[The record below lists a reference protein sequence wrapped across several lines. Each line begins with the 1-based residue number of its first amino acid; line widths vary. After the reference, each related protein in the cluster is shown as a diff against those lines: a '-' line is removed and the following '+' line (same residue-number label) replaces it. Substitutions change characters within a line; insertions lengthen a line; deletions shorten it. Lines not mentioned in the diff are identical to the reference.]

1 MCNQRTTKTINQR
14 TIKIVIC
21 ILIFLLGLSLGG
33 MVVADCQNVHKPEQ
47 EELDFPGDNEIVEVE
62 LTLDDHI
69 MNIVPK
75 KLQNGCKAIIL
86 VESEG
91 KADAISPGG
100 HYIGI
105 LQLGKIYVRECNRI
119 QDSVTFTYTDRYDI
133 VKSLQMFTIY
143 QNYHNPSHDLNKAIK
158 LHNPTAG
165 PEYRT
170 KVLRS
175 LQTIY

>member
-1 MCNQRTTKTINQR
+1 MKNVFVKKFLFHTMF
-14 TIKIVIC
+14 
-21 ILIFLLGLSLGG
+21 FLLGIGLGG
-33 MVVADCQNVHKPEQ
+33 MMAKCQNNRKLAQ
-47 EELDFPGDNEIVEVE
+47 EELDFPGDNTIVEVE

-69 MNIVPK
+69 MNIVPE
-75 KLQNGCKAIIL
+75 KLRDGCKAIVL

-91 KADAISPGG
+91 KADATSPGG

-119 QDSVTFTYTDRYDI
+119 QDSVTFTYADRYDV

-143 QNYHNPSHDLNKAIK
+143 QNHHNPSHDLDKAIK

-165 PEYRT
+165 PEYRA
-170 KVLRS
+170 KVLRN

>member
-1 MCNQRTTKTINQR
+1 MKRQNVFKTIFY
-14 TIKIVIC
+14 IVV
-21 ILIFLLGLSLGG
+21 FLLGVGLGG
-33 MVVADCQNVHKPEQ
+33 MVATCQNTHFPIQ
-47 EELDFPGDNEIVEVE
+47 EELDFPGDNTIVEVE

-69 MNIVPK
+69 MSIVPK
-75 KLQNGCKAIIL
+75 KLQDGCKAIIL

-91 KADAISPGG
+91 RANAVSPGG

-119 QDSVTFTYTDRYDI
+119 QDSITFTYADRYDI

-143 QNYHNPSHDLNKAIK
+143 QNYHNPGHDLDKAIK

-165 PEYRT
+165 PEYRA
-170 KVLRS
+170 KVLRN
-175 LQTIY
+175 L